1 MDRQFRHGVLRLPHA
16 RLRETLRRSGLVDT
30 ASQFFP
36 NFAIPFMLDNVEE
49 LNLLAARVLLVDVT
63 RVVVVV
69 FARDHSPV
77 VYCKKVHKRNEPSNS
92 SNLHLAE
99 VAG

>member
-30 ASQFFP
+30 ASQFF
-36 NFAIPFMLDNVEE
+36 
-49 LNLLAARVLLVDVT
+49 LAVRVLLVDVT

-77 VYCKKVHKRNEPSNS
+77 VYKTTVVAD
-92 SNLHLAE
+92 AE
-99 VAG
+99 FVALRAGETSLD

>member
-30 ASQFFP
+30 ASQFF
-36 NFAIPFMLDNVEE
+36 
-49 LNLLAARVLLVDVT
+49 LAVRVLLVDVT